1 MFMKNLFALILGCA
15 ISVLIATLFMPSTK
29 TPEEIPVMKEMTV
42 KAIQL
47 GAYQALDS
55 AQAMA
60 EKHHGIVVSDNGYY
74 TVYASILSNEANV
87 AKMMAYLEKDNIYY
101 YVKSISTTEAF
112 NEELKKYEEMMMA
125 TTSDIAFQEL
135 NKRILDLY
143 EATYED

>member
-1 MFMKNLFALILGCA
+1 MKNLFALILGCV
-15 ISVLIATLFMPSTK
+15 ISVLVATLFMPTAKYS
-29 TPEEIPVMKEMTV
+29 EEDIPVMKEITV
-42 KAIQL
+42 KAFQL
-47 GAYQALDS
+47 GAYQAMDA

-60 EKHHGIVVSDNGYY
+60 EKHHGIVVSSNGYY

-101 YVKSISTTEAF
+101 YVKSISTSEEFNTE
-112 NEELKKYEEMMMA
+112 LQKYEEMMMS